1 MTVKTIA
8 RKIGLNPSSNGQLM
22 KTDFEAGGLA
32 VGRFGT
38 RLLGLCPQR
47 VANGLSGGGALAA
60 YRGDLNSPVHDG
72 AFGLH

>member
-1 MTVKTIA
+1 
-8 RKIGLNPSSNGQLM
+8 M

-47 VANGLSGGGALAA
+47 VANGLSGGGAFAA